1 MTAVLGGNGHL
12 LIDDI
17 LDETAV
23 RVCIYITS
31 NLLELLFFKHY
42 CDAKTRLDI
51 SYFLSDVAECVVTL
65 VNSAVSFN
73 LPR

>member
-12 LIDDI
+12 LINDI
-17 LDETAV
+17 LDETAA

-51 SYFLSDVAECVVTL
+51 SYF
-65 VNSAVSFN
+65 
-73 LPR
+73 

>member
-17 LDETAV
+17 LDETAA

-31 NLLELLFFKHY
+31 NLLELFFSNTTVMQKP
-42 CDAKTRLDI
+42 DW
-51 SYFLSDVAECVVTL
+51 TL
-65 VNSAVSFN
+65 VIF
-73 LPR
+73 